1 MQIRTAHA
9 NSPVQAQRSSSVH
22 VRFHGADDDLEGA
35 ARLTDRLTRRRFAS
49 TLDIP
54 ALGWMPLIKSVNH

>member
-22 VRFHGADDDLEGA
+22 VRFHGADDNLQGA
-35 ARLTDRLTRRRFAS
+35 ARLTDHLTDDGS
-49 TLDIP
+49 H
-54 ALGWMPLIKSVNH
+54 PL

>member
-1 MQIRTAHA
+1 MQIRAAHA

-35 ARLTDRLTRRRFAS
+35 ARLTDRLTDDGS
-49 TLDIP
+49 HP
-54 ALGWMPLIKSVNH
+54 QNWMPLIKSVDH